1 MPYQT
6 PRFAGAPMGGSYG
19 GNLNNH
25 QHQNFHGGQNRGR
38 GGFRGSHGI
47 QDRHRRELEDKPKHR
62 YNIPGCKPWVLV
74 KTKLGRRF
82 VYNTETNES
91 FWKFP
96 AEVMKGVVEFD
107 RIERGKKERRER
119 GEPSEDEDEDM
130 GEPDEKAFVGA
141 DTRSSTK
148 HPHEEGDDDSSE
160 YEEVEVTDDEGAD
173 EGSASKRQRTE
184 EPANDQPVEFN
195 EDDIAYQ
202 LAAMGQDHGLDP
214 GEYDNPDDED
224 WEPGAEGLPLT
235 EDDSKALFRDLLD
248 DCHINPYSTW
258 EKVIEDGYIID
269 DDRYTVLPNMKSR
282 KECWSEWA
290 RDKIQVL
297 KEQRE
302 KQEKRDPKIPYLA
315 ILQKHATPKLY
326 WPEFRRKY
334 KKEPEMKDMKLSDK
348 ERERC
353 YREHINRL
361 KLPQSTLKSDLSAL
375 LKSLPLSVLNRST
388 SLAALPS
395 ELLTD
400 IRFISLPASTRD
412 PLVETY
418 ISTLP
423 PAPEGSSLSA
433 EEELELEKK
442 RAERERREKA
452 LAEREK
458 RVHEEKRR
466 QQRNLDFGKGRL
478 RQEEMELQQA
488 MKVGKEGLKAQLGF
502 LADEKDGKGEQA
514 GSGGIN
520 GE

>member
-1 MPYQT
+1 
-6 PRFAGAPMGGSYG
+6 MGGSYG